1 MKLTERLRSRQL
13 RPVALTGFIA
23 EEQRRVTFHIAANGE
38 VITDLR
44 DPRVIDRPPVS
55 TDMRCENCGAGL
67 TVNLVDPV
75 SRIAEM
81 RCPDCGHHFHHRME
95 RFETRTRSQREG

>member
-1 MKLTERLRSRQL
+1 MKLTGRLRSRQL
-13 RPVALTGFIA
+13 RPAALTRFIA
-23 EEQRRVTFHIAANGE
+23 EEQRPLTIHLAADGE

-44 DPRVIDRPPVS
+44 DPRVFDRPPVS
-55 TDMRCENCGAGL
+55 TDMRCANCGAGL
-67 TVNLVDPV
+67 TVDMVDRV

-95 RFETRTRSQREG
+95 RFETRRQNQREG